1 MRGSSDQGVGVTRP
15 MTGMSEQGI
24 MSPVL
29 RVDLA
34 LQGVLTRS
42 MTQIGR
48 ASAGRAVQKLR
59 SLIAIAMLRIVLHLR
74 VVRRALVFRLMQTSG
89 QCRTGR
95 MLISTTLITDDLE
108 AGGKVM
114 IVVKGPTGL
123 RAFRQVS
130 GGMCLLRIPGQSS
143 RTTSRSTYRQR
154 RGTSGVREG
163 IVGTM
168 RGDCM
173 SSLLPTLPSSLA
185 GLVAR
190 RSVLIPVRL
199 PSR

>member
-1 MRGSSDQGVGVTRP
+1 MTGSSDQGVGVMRP

-29 RVDLA
+29 RVDLV
-34 LQGVLTRS
+34 LQGVPTRS
-42 MTQIGR
+42 MMRPGR

-74 VVRRALVFRLMQTSG
+74 VVQRALDFRLMQISG
-89 QCRTGR
+89 QCRIGK

-114 IVVKGPTGL
+114 IVVRGPTGL
-123 RAFRQVS
+123 QAFSRLS
-130 GGMCLLRIPGQSS
+130 RGMCLLRIPGPSS
-143 RTTSRSTYRQR
+143 RTTSRSAYRQR

-173 SSLLPTLPSSLA
+173 SLLLPTQPSILV